1 MILKKFSKQPAE
13 YKDYDVDY
21 SAWLAFDAQD
31 SLDDVQIN
39 IECLTDEADD
49 SLVVDLIQ
57 ITTDT
62 AKLWVRGG
70 TDGAQYKITILAITT
85 VGRKDES
92 ELIFKVKDV

>member
-21 SAWLAFDAQD
+21 SAWLVFDAQD

-39 IECLTDEADD
+39 VECLSDPADD
-49 SLVVDLIQ
+49 TMIVDRVQ
-57 ITTDT
+57 ITSDI

-70 TDGAQYKITILAITT
+70 THDHRYKVTILATTT

-92 ELIFKVKDV
+92 ELIFTVKDI